1 MSMFDACPGRT
12 IRIGAPPCSMIT
24 VRLRRNSIQP
34 EIYRL
39 AAPQYAAAQLVRG
52 LAQLAHFFSL
62 S

>member
-1 MSMFDACPGRT
+1 
-12 IRIGAPPCSMIT
+12 MIT

-34 EIYRL
+34 EIYRF